1 MIMSLIVLTVCGD
14 VSFSKEYGSLSGLPQ
29 KLSSKCNIIILEN
42 IDRNKKMLHLKYYDV
57 GYVAVEGVSAR
68 KSVFLEFILLYQKL
82 KKRFW
87 AVCLVET

>member
-1 MIMSLIVLTVCGD
+1 
-14 VSFSKEYGSLSGLPQ
+14 
-29 KLSSKCNIIILEN
+29 
-42 IDRNKKMLHLKYYDV
+42 MLHLKYYDV

-87 AVCLVET
+87 TVCLVETYMYIVKNQVACYRSNTPIFLN